1 MEKITESFP
10 IYPLQGKVLEDIFP
24 SFKKSGGNR
33 SDLPKISVP
42 VGGNINFMI
51 RIKYLR
57 HHPKLIY
64 QLPSGLSI
72 YESMFK
78 NTDGTRAVIGGP
90 HEVFIKMEEQFK
102 SNISNTFNSKSFLSQ
117 QFELYRKAY
126 HINPDSEH
134 IKTNKYPDIDND
146 NLQNQNTSVVIKE
159 EPVKNS
165 QTESL
170 VIRSE
175 KAFNLA
181 ENAASE
187 ITFCCVN
194 CRNCKNFKDNDKTG
208 LISIKEE
215 IEQDHINKSA
225 KVDIKNR
232 FCTTKLPVIHNPSQT
247 SSQQD
252 QSYSNIQ
259 PTTKTVKQKLKGHKR
274 CNSFRSKITCISLC
288 MLLER
293 FTNRVTK
300 MLKENP
306 VQNYI
311 PWRAVWNENSPT
323 PCRIVL
329 DASNITDSGYSP

>member
-1 MEKITESFP
+1 M
-10 IYPLQGKVLEDIFP
+10 
-24 SFKKSGGNR
+24 
-33 SDLPKISVP
+33 
-42 VGGNINFMI
+42 
-51 RIKYLR
+51 
-57 HHPKLIY
+57 
-64 QLPSGLSI
+64 
-72 YESMFK
+72 
-78 NTDGTRAVIGGP
+78 
-90 HEVFIKMEEQFK
+90 
-102 SNISNTFNSKSFLSQ
+102 
-117 QFELYRKAY
+117 
-126 HINPDSEH
+126 
-134 IKTNKYPDIDND
+134 
-146 NLQNQNTSVVIKE
+146 VIKE
-159 EPVKNS
+159 KPVKNS

-175 KAFNLA
+175 KALNLA

-187 ITFCCVN
+187 ITFCCVK

-247 SSQQD
+247 TSQE
-252 QSYSNIQ
+252 
-259 PTTKTVKQKLKGHKR
+259 VKGHKR

-329 DASNITDSGYSP
+329 DASNITDSGYSQ